1 MEAIIINMAIMLAY
15 MNLAMLHNLIF
26 FNVGFP
32 ISIFFSLF
40 CYAAVDYIL
49 G

>member
-32 ISIFFSLF
+32 ISIFFLYF
-40 CYAAVDYIL
+40 AVL
-49 G
+49 R